1 MPFLYF
7 KNNKEDF
14 AEIKSKKHNKE
25 QTLNYYQSQ
34 INMLS
39 QKNLSLQA
47 CIDKLV
53 DILNPFLK
61 NKEPLSLKE
70 CVNRAFLNKKN

>member
-1 MPFLYF
+1 MSFLYF
-7 KNNKEDF
+7 KNKIRWFSWNKVQ
-14 AEIKSKKHNKE
+14 KHNKE
-25 QTLNYYQSQ
+25 QNLNYYQSQ